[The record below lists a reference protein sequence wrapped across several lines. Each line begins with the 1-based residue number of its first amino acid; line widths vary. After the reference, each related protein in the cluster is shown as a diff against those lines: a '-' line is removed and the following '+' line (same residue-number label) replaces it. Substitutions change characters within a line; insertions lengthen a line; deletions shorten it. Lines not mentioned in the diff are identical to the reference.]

1 MAVVKKRHHL
11 YQGER
16 QWAALLHG
24 SPESVNVL
32 PGLFTRGCARK
43 GSGYSV
49 YSSQQLFLLSAVGE
63 DGSKENLFLTM
74 DMGWSMM
81 CYQERWEKNILGGRK
96 AVAITAYQ
104 RNHQF
109 FALSGLQK
117 GGR

>member
-43 GSGYSV
+43 GSDYSV
-49 YSSQQLFLLSAVGE
+49 SPSATVGGSAQGQLRF
-63 DGSKENLFLTM
+63 
-74 DMGWSMM
+74 
-81 CYQERWEKNILGGRK
+81 
-96 AVAITAYQ
+96 
-104 RNHQF
+104 
-109 FALSGLQK
+109 
-117 GGR
+117 